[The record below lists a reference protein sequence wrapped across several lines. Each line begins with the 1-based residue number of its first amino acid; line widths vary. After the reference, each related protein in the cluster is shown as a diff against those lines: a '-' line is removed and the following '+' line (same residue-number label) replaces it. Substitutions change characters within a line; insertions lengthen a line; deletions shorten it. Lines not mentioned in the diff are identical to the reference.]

1 VGLVDAGLTNGP
13 ANPILALEASLT
25 AEELVRPWRRA
36 TVIATL
42 IAAVELLLLIAG
54 AAVLVARPLAQA
66 VERRAQQHAHK
77 AAPAKPGPVHP
88 AIVHRHA
95 PAAKPS
101 HSRAQTKV
109 LVLNG
114 NGRTGVA
121 HEEASK
127 LESLGYRIAGAA
139 DAHRHDYATSLV
151 MYRRGYRPEGL
162 RLARDLHVAVVG
174 PLDGVS
180 LSALQGGQLAVIL
193 GAR

>member
-1 VGLVDAGLTNGP
+1 
-13 ANPILALEASLT
+13 LEASLT

-42 IAAVELLLLIAG
+42 IAAVELVLLIAG
-54 AAVLVARPLAQA
+54 AAVLVARPLARA
-66 VERRAQQHAHK
+66 VERRAEQHVRK
-77 AAPAKPGPVHP
+77 AAPATPAPVHP
-88 AIVHRHA
+88 AVVRRHV
-95 PAAKPS
+95 PPPKPS
-101 HSRAQTKV
+101 HARAQTKV

-121 HEEASK
+121 HEEAAK

-139 DAHRHDYATSLV
+139 DARRHDYATSLV
-151 MYRRGYRPEGL
+151 MYRPGYRPEGL
-162 RLARDLHVAVVG
+162 RLARDLRVAVVG

-180 LSALQGGQLAVIL
+180 RSALHGGQLAVIL

>member
-1 VGLVDAGLTNGP
+1 
-13 ANPILALEASLT
+13 LEASVT

-42 IAAVELLLLIAG
+42 VAAVELVLLIAC
-54 AAVLVARPLAQA
+54 AAVLVARPLAHA
-66 VERRAQQHAHK
+66 MERRAQQQAHK
-77 AAPAKPGPVHP
+77 AAAPVPAPVRK
-88 AIVHRHA
+88 AIAHRQA
-95 PAAKPS
+95 PPPKAK
-101 HSRAQTKV
+101 HTRAETKV

-121 HEEASK
+121 HAEAAK
-127 LESLGYRIAGAA
+127 LQSLGYEIAGAA

-151 MYRRGYRPEGL
+151 MYRPGFRPEGL

-174 PLDGVS
+174 PLDGVNAS
-180 LSALQGGQLAVIL
+180 QLQGGQLAVIL

>member
-1 VGLVDAGLTNGP
+1 VADAGLTDGE
-13 ANPILALEASLT
+13 ANPILALEASVT

-42 IAAVELLLLIAG
+42 IAAVELVLLIAG
-54 AAVLVARPLAQA
+54 AAVLVARPLARA
-66 VERRAQQHAHK
+66 VERRAQQQVHK
-77 AAPAKPGPVHP
+77 SAAAAPAPVP
-88 AIVHRHA
+88 KAVVRRQA
-95 PAAKPS
+95 PPPKAK
-101 HSRAQTKV
+101 HTRAQTRV

-121 HEEASK
+121 HAEAAK
-127 LESLGYRIAGAA
+127 LESLGYNIAGAA

-151 MYRRGYRPEGL
+151 MYRPGYRPEGL

-174 PLDGVS
+174 PLDGVR
-180 LSALQGGQLAVIL
+180 LSALHGGQLAVIL

>member
-1 VGLVDAGLTNGP
+1 VADAGLTGGE
-13 ANPILALEASLT
+13 ANPILALEASVT

-42 IAAVELLLLIAG
+42 IAAVELVLLIAG
-54 AAVLVARPLAQA
+54 AAVLVARPLARA
-66 VERRAQQHAHK
+66 VERRAQQQVHK
-77 AAPAKPGPVHP
+77 AAAAPAPVP
-88 AIVHRHA
+88 KAVVRRHA
-95 PAAKPS
+95 PPPKAR
-101 HSRAQTKV
+101 HTRAQTKV

-121 HEEASK
+121 HAEAAK
-127 LESLGYRIAGAA
+127 LESLGYNIAGAA

-151 MYRRGYRPEGL
+151 MYRPGYRPEGL

-174 PLDGVS
+174 PLDGVR
-180 LSALQGGQLAVIL
+180 LSALHGGQLAVIL

>member
-1 VGLVDAGLTNGP
+1 
-13 ANPILALEASLT
+13 LEASLT

-36 TVIATL
+36 TVIATM

-54 AAVLVARPLAQA
+54 AAVLVARPLARA
-66 VERRAQQHAHK
+66 VEHRAEQHAHK
-77 AAPAKPGPVHP
+77 VTPATPVHKP
-88 AIVHRHA
+88 VVQRHA
-95 PAAKPS
+95 PPPKAT
-101 HSRAQTKV
+101 HTRAQMKV

-121 HEEASK
+121 HAEAAK
-127 LESLGYRIAGAA
+127 LESLGYDIAGAA

-151 MYRRGYRPEGL
+151 MYRPGFRPEGL

-180 LSALQGGQLAVIL
+180 LSALHGGQLAVIL